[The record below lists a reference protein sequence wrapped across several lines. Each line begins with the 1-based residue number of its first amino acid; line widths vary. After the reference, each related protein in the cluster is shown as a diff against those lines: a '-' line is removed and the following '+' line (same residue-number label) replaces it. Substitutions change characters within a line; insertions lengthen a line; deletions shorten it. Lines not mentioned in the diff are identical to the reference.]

1 MIAQRERWKQKIKQT
16 RKVVCNL
23 PFVKTEL
30 DKCPFKYKI
39 LTQKYRDICV
49 DIHTRSFIQENGVS
63 QALGLDINNCDHF
76 HDCAMISENRID
88 HAILTGFSFVL
99 VHKKT
104 NQVLHIAIIYDEF
117 DLPPPISTS
126 KFRSKAVKLRNS
138 LLHHFED
145 NDYWICQMRRTLKD
159 RSNINISNIDVTD
172 MNINGFGEIRYGA
185 YGAHNP
191 SVDKSFILTP
201 FMVNIVRHIEGLC
214 MYKLGYKYNYG
225 ITAHLSTLLYGLAID
240 NVVNDINNYKNVN
253 YNCQGYA
260 KTTSIWN
267 FSKYKPFV
275 EYVRT
280 DNCNNINNININI
293 AIDDKLCWISC
304 LIDNFEII
312 RNNGWGL
319 EEYWNW
325 RMYKILKP
333 MGKEFMRLKQN
344 FKRELETEKMVRK
357 KQKQMNIVS
366 KL

>member
-1 MIAQRERWKQKIKQT
+1 MIGQRERWKHKIKQT

-39 LTQKYRDICV
+39 LTQHYRDICI
-49 DIHTRSFIQENGVS
+49 DIHTRSFIQETGVS
-63 QALGLDINNCDHF
+63 QALGLDINNCDDF
-76 HDCAMISENRID
+76 HDCTMISKNRID
-88 HAILTGFSFVL
+88 HAVLTGFSFVL

-104 NQVLHIAIIYDEF
+104 NQVLHIGIIYDEF
-117 DLPPPISTS
+117 DLPPPIKTS

-138 LLHHFED
+138 LLDHFEHKD
-145 NDYWICQMRRTLKD
+145 NWIHQMKRNFKD
-159 RSNINISNIDVTD
+159 SNINMSNID
-172 MNINGFGEIRYGA
+172 MNHMAIKGFGEIGYSA
-185 YGAHNP
+185 YGAKNP
-191 SVDKSFILTP
+191 SVDKSFVLTP
-201 FMVNIVRHIEGLC
+201 FMVNLLRNIEGLC

-275 EYVRT
+275 EYVRAN
-280 DNCNNINNININI
+280 NCNNSNNINI
-293 AIDDKLCWISC
+293 AIDDKLCWISG

-312 RNNGWGL
+312 RSNGWGSQ
-319 EEYWNW
+319 EYWNW
-325 RMYKILKP
+325 RMYKTLKP
-333 MGKEFMRLKQN
+333 MGKEFVRLKQN
-344 FKRELETEKMVRK
+344 FKRELETEKMIRK
-357 KQKQMNIVS
+357 KQKQMSIVS